1 MFLSVHPQNPQG
13 RHIAKA
19 AEVLRRGGIIIYPT
33 DTVYGIG
40 CSIFDSAAIERI
52 YRLKR
57 QDKSKTF
64 SFICSDL
71 SHIAEY
77 AKVSNTAYRLMKQCV
92 PGPYTFI
99 LPAARLKQL
108 PKSLISKRKTVGIR
122 VPDNSICQM
131 LVSELGHPL
140 LNASVPDAGED
151 IVTDPESIFESLG
164 DWVDL
169 MLGGGPGGQEFS
181 TILDLTE
188 DRPVVVREGAG
199 DVRGFLQMDHNEG

>member
-19 AEVLRRGGIIIYPT
+19 VEVLRRGGIIIYPT

-164 DWVDL
+164 DRVDL

>member
-1 MFLSVHPQNPQG
+1 
-13 RHIAKA
+13 
-19 AEVLRRGGIIIYPT
+19 
-33 DTVYGIG
+33 
-40 CSIFDSAAIERI
+40 
-52 YRLKR
+52 
-57 QDKSKTF
+57 
-64 SFICSDL
+64 
-71 SHIAEY
+71 
-77 AKVSNTAYRLMKQCV
+77 VSNTAYRLMKQCV

-164 DWVDL
+164 DRVDL

>member
-164 DWVDL
+164 DRVDL